1 MPRELKKEGR
11 NACMRLGGMKSR
23 IKSFDEELRLFS
35 KMARICSR
43 ASAHFA
49 KMT

>member
-1 MPRELKKEGR
+1 
-11 NACMRLGGMKSR
+11 MRQEGMKSI

-35 KMARICSR
+35 KMARICSH
-43 ASAHFA
+43 ANAHFA